1 MNTNKLVLISY
12 AIGSIMTC
20 SMLTGCKSTEKEK
33 APPPAP
39 PPTASTTT
47 STTTTTAKG
56 STTTTAQGSPGGA
69 TATTTGSASNAA
81 PQKAQFLFVQ
91 TAKDVSFQ
99 NGTMVLRGVNP
110 TTVCFTDRPERIA
123 GHMPTANI
131 VPLWTEG
138 KDSFTS
144 DPPNATLS
152 VMNKQAAAVSNVVV
166 VLSNPRLVGEDLTY
180 DIRTLEGTPP
190 EQGGP
195 CSLFIDIIGMPLTP
209 RSYAGAARR
218 AYRGGY
224 GYGYPGAYGPAF
236 VPRPVIY

>member
-1 MNTNKLVLISY
+1 MKANKLLLVRAGL
-12 AIGSIMTC
+12 AA
-20 SMLTGCKSTEKEK
+20 MLASTMVSCKSTERHS
-33 APPPAP
+33 AG
-39 PPTASTTT
+39 T
-47 STTTTTAKG
+47 
-56 STTTTAQGSPGGA
+56 GA
-69 TATTTGSASNAA
+69 TAPASTATRASGSDASAS
-81 PQKAQFLFVQ
+81 KVQFLFVQ

-110 TTVCFTDRPERIA
+110 TTICFADRPDRIA

-152 VMNKQAAAVSNVVV
+152 VMNRDAVSNIVV
-166 VLSNPRLVGEDLTY
+166 VLRNPRLNGDELTY

-190 EQGGP
+190 TQGGP
-195 CSLFIDIIGMPLTP
+195 CSLFIDIIGMPMTP
-209 RSYAGAARR
+209 GSYAGAERR

-224 GYGYPGAYGPAF
+224 AYPGAYGPA
-236 VPRPVIY
+236 VVVAPRPVVVY